1 MLKNIDNVVQT
12 LNGSKFF
19 AAFVMLML
27 NIGSRY
33 IDVKFSKSQEH
44 YLKNTL
50 GKHILVFAVSWMGTR
65 DIYMA
70 LTITLFFILLVDFVL
85 NEDSELCVV
94 PNTLTKVEQQYDL
107 NNDGIISED
116 EIRKAQE
123 ILKKS
128 TLQKATIK
136 HKNSFIN
143 SNATN
148 IEYFHF
154 I

>member
-1 MLKNIDNVVQT
+1 MFKNIDNIIQT
-12 LNGSKFF
+12 LNKSKFF

-50 GKHILVFAVSWMGTR
+50 GKQILVFSVSWMGTR

-70 LTITLFFILLVDFVL
+70 LIITLFFILLVDFML

-107 NNDGIISED
+107 NNDGVISKD
-116 EIRKAQE
+116 EIEKAKE
-123 ILKKS
+123 ILKKGE
-128 TLQKATIK
+128 LQKATIK

-148 IEYFHF
+148 IEYYHF

>member
-1 MLKNIDNVVQT
+1 MFKNIDNIIQT
-12 LNGSKFF
+12 LNKSKFF

-50 GKHILVFAVSWMGTR
+50 GKQILVFSVSWMGTR

-70 LTITLFFILLVDFVL
+70 LIITLFFILLVDFML

-107 NNDGIISED
+107 NNDGVISKD
-116 EIRKAQE
+116 EIEKAQE
-123 ILKKS
+123 ILKKGK
-128 TLQKATIK
+128 LQQATMK

-143 SNATN
+143 SDATHF
-148 IEYFHF
+148 EYFHF